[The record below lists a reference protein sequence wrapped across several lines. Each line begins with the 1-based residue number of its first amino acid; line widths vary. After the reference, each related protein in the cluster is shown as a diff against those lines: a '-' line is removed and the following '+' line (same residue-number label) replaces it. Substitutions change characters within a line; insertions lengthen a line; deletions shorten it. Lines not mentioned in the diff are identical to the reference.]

1 MNSSKKV
8 VLVGH
13 FGVGKSSLISRF
25 VHNTFS
31 DNYTVTI
38 GVHILK
44 KEIKIEELNLT
55 LIIWD
60 IEGKDDIQKVRSSY
74 LLGTSGFVYVID
86 PTRLQTYEHFNEEIA
101 FLKTNY
107 PAVQIVSVANKA
119 DLIDVENFKSSLAS
133 KNIEIDF
140 YASAKEGR
148 EVENL
153 FQTIGFKMVYN
164 V

>member
-13 FGVGKSSLISRF
+13 FGVGKSSLMRRF
-25 VHNTFS
+25 VQNTFS
-31 DNYTVTI
+31 DNYIVTI

-55 LIIWD
+55 LVIWD

-74 LLGTSGFVYVID
+74 LLGTSGFIYVID
-86 PTRLQTYEHFNEEIA
+86 PTRSQTYERFNEEID
-101 FLKTNY
+101 FIKTTY
-107 PAVQIVSVANKA
+107 PTSKIVSVANKS
-119 DLIDVENFKSSLAS
+119 DLIDIEEFKKLLEQENIS
-133 KNIEIDF
+133 IDYF
-140 YASAKEGR
+140 ASAKEGI

-153 FQTIGFKMVYN
+153 FQTIGLKMVKN